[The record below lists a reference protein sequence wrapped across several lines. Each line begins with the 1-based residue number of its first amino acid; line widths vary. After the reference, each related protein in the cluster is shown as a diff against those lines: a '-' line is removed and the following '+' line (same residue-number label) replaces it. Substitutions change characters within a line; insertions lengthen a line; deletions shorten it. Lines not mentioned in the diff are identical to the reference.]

1 MTKAAS
7 WVATVGACVIALLA
21 GVLNPALA
29 EKPFYE
35 GKTIT
40 LSSYG
45 GAGNNYDTYSRLV
58 SRHLGKHIPGHPN
71 IIVMNQPGAGG
82 LVAANYT
89 SRIAPQDGTFITLV
103 SDGLLMFEATG
114 RKGLQDSLTKFKW
127 LAALS
132 SSNVVTATW
141 AGSHIKTID
150 DARKRE
156 VRLGGSGAGAMSS
169 VVPEL
174 YNSFAGTRFTVVQG
188 YRSAPEQN
196 LAMERGELDGRGA
209 ASWTSFKNLMPNE
222 IKDGK
227 LNVIAQIGTSRAS
240 DLPDAP
246 LLTELAGSDPKKQ
259 AIAQFVSKAL
269 TLSRSVA
276 APPHAPDAQV
286 EILRKGFADLVKDPE
301 FLAEADRL
309 HLDIG
314 FVPGPEVGALIKDVL
329 STPKDVIDETKVM
342 MKL

>member
-174 YNSFAGTRFTVVQG
+174 
-188 YRSAPEQN
+188 
-196 LAMERGELDGRGA
+196 
-209 ASWTSFKNLMPNE
+209 
-222 IKDGK
+222 
-227 LNVIAQIGTSRAS
+227 
-240 DLPDAP
+240 
-246 LLTELAGSDPKKQ
+246 
-259 AIAQFVSKAL
+259 L
-269 TLSRSVA
+269 TLSPERALRSSKAIA
-276 APPHAPDAQV
+276 AHPSK
-286 EILRKGFADLVKDPE
+286 ILRWSA
-301 FLAEADRL
+301 AN
-309 HLDIG
+309 
-314 FVPGPEVGALIKDVL
+314 
-329 STPKDVIDETKVM
+329 STDAARPRGRPSRISCRMRSGTAS
-342 MKL
+342 